1 MRHAL
6 EKTSKDIELTKEL
19 KTIFKKFK
27 DEGILLV
34 QRLLS
39 DEVMELLEKITDY
52 YLKGEDK

>member
-1 MRHAL
+1 MSRAL
-6 EKTSKDIELTKEL
+6 EKTSKDIELAKEL

-27 DEGILLV
+27 DESILSL